1 MEETWRDIKGFEGF
15 YQISNFGNVKS
26 YNKRVK
32 NGNGYAIKK
41 GKVIKNNL
49 TTSGYYSVHLY
60 DECGKRI
67 PKMIHRLVAE
77 HFLPNPNNYPQ
88 VNHKDEN
95 KLNNH
100 IDNLEWCT
108 EKYNSNYGKH
118 HIKLSLAQPTR
129 RTILQYD
136 LDGKFIKEWQS
147 NKEIIRTLKI
157 YHALYCCKG
166 LYKQSGGFVWKY
178 K

>member
-1 MEETWRDIKGFEGF
+1 MAAASTIK
-15 YQISNFGNVKS
+15 SS
-26 YNKRVK
+26 YSILYFDATSLYVF
-32 NGNGYAIKK
+32 
-41 GKVIKNNL
+41 KNNL

-60 DECGKRI
+60 KECGKRT

-136 LDGKFIKEWQS
+136 LDGNFIKEWQS

-157 YHALYCCKG
+157 YHALHCCKG
-166 LYKQSGGFVWKY
+166 LYKQSGGFVWK
-178 K
+178 